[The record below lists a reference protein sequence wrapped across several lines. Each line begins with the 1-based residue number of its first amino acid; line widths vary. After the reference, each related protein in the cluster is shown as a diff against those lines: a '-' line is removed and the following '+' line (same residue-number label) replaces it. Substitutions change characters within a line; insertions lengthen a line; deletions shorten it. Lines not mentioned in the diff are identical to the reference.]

1 VPAPTPTA
9 WADMCGELV
18 TTARRLAA
26 AGPELLRRAKG
37 PAGAGYPTS
46 SMGPGGRAS
55 WVSDPVG
62 DLVARMMDLSADFK
76 APPPPDPL
84 TAAVGRMFAATS
96 KALAELRKAD
106 GARAKALAPPAVTVH
121 QLGAP
126 GCVVHALY
134 GLYAPARARGRCRWC
149 GDWARAHD
157 FADPPASAIRA
168 LEDQR
173 VRQAG

>member
-1 VPAPTPTA
+1 MRAPTPQA

-18 TTARRLAA
+18 STARRLASD
-26 AGPELLRRAKG
+26 GPELMRRAKG
-37 PAGAGYPTS
+37 PAGVGYPTS
-46 SMGPGGRAS
+46 SMGPGGRSS

-62 DLVARMMDLSADFK
+62 DLVARMIDRK
-76 APPPPDPL
+76 AEGKAPPDPL
-84 TAAVGRMFAATS
+84 ADGVDRMFAATWE
-96 KALAELRKAD
+96 ALVELRKAD
-106 GARAKALAPPAVTVH
+106 GARAKAAARAPATVH
-121 QLGAP
+121 QLGTP

-149 GDWARAHD
+149 GDWARGHD
-157 FADPPASAIRA
+157 FADPPASAIRL